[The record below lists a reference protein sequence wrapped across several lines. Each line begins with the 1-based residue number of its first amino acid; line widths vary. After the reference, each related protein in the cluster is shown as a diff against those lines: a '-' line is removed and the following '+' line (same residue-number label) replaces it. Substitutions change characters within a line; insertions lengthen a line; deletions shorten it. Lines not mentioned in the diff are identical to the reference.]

1 MVLSEA
7 LNLEHIDLEGC
18 TSLVDVSTSIPSCG
32 KLVSLN
38 LKDCSQLQSLPA
50 MFGLISLKLL
60 RMSGCSEFEE
70 IQDFAPNLKELYL
83 AGTAIKELPLSIE
96 NLTELIM
103 LDLENCTRLQKL
115 PNGISNLRSMVKLK
129 LSGCTSL
136 DPRSMEATLDDT

>member
-1 MVLSEA
+1 MGREKKA

-18 TSLVDVSTSIPSCG
+18 TSLVDVSTSIPRCG

-38 LKDCSQLQSLPA
+38 MNDCSHLRSLPA
-50 MFGLISLKLL
+50 MVDLTSLKLL
-60 RMSGCSEFEE
+60 NLSGCSELQE

-96 NLTELIM
+96 NLTKLST
-103 LDLENCTRLQKL
+103 LDSENCTRLQKL
-115 PNGISNLRSMVKLK
+115 PLGIKNSRSILKLK

-136 DPRSMEATLDDT
+136 ERREQTS